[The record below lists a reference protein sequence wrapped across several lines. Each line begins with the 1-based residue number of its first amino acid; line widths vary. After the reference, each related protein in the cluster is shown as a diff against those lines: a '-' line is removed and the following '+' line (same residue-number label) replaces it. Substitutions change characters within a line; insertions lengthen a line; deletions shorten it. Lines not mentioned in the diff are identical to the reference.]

1 MKYDDDKPTTCDHFD
16 GVQKGDKIAV
26 NLTDGSRFVGK
37 VERASKSIV
46 KLEMTTMY
54 GGVLFTR
61 TDEGVKSVEVLERGI
76 VPGLYVTPTLPR
88 SILRYNGRR
97 WVQIVVDSGH
107 LNRNFDPE
115 LFNDLEKIE
124 LPEYMYL

>member
-37 VERASKSIV
+37 VERASKSTV

-76 VPGLYVTPTLPR
+76 VPGLYLSDYDVLYRVRDNGHVRAVAADGKGTWFDAAVTAQQ
-88 SILRYNGRR
+88 
-97 WVQIVVDSGH
+97 VMD
-107 LNRNFDPE
+107 NF
-115 LFNDLEKIE
+115 KRIGG
-124 LPEYMYL
+124 